1 MKKVIDNTNLGY
13 LIGKEKA
20 AFWQKTESLNVVL
33 DDMPTE
39 NSNNLV
45 KSGGVYDAIE
55 DVLDAIDGT
64 NVETVTVLPTASSS
78 TVGKI
83 YYVGPDGNG
92 EYSRYR
98 GIESGGSYSF
108 LPLGSTEMDLTNYA
122 TKDEVDQLEAKVD
135 DLIDDL
141 SEPGGTEYVELTS
154 EDADNT
160 FAGKYLM
167 ANGSISTSSYYDTYC
182 KGFPNGGKIQYSVG
196 AANLGLFTA
205 DSNAQV
211 GTRTKI
217 AYYGDEDGTFEI
229 PSGKYLFWDVLKS
242 DPSKISIKV
251 ETVIPE
257 HLKDFATMEDLE
269 PVQEAVETFAPVA
282 GQIAIDKVEFTA
294 TGTTSVFSK
303 FVDLTTDKPFR
314 ISVELLSGSR
324 KSNIDFYVSLYYSD
338 APSTQVV
345 IKHNSFGFDESAVIV
360 PEREISKI
368 LIYSPGYFLET
379 SQVKFTI
386 SFDSDL
392 WTAIK
397 SERKPW
403 TGKKIVT
410 FGDSI
415 TELNDGAYMSWPDHF
430 ARTTGAT
437 VINLGL
443 GGTRIKPRTYV
454 AENTADW
461 AYSQVDIL
469 NAVKAVVGGEGS
481 AAFDAYESG
490 MQYIYDNVGSLI
502 VDKANILRILEDAR
516 SLDLNMVNAFV
527 IFAGFND
534 WFAYN
539 ATKEEVFASLVELV
553 QTVSSAYPNVQ
564 IYYCTPMPSFIGNV
578 VDAEHFNL
586 SRGGVTQEDFC
597 GKMAEIGDGA
607 TQVNVFDAFHKM
619 GINAYNGLFYYR
631 TNDGVHPW
639 DNTKTVGRKIGAWL
653 NTKYS
658 I

>member
-1 MKKVIDNTNLGY
+1 MGQIIGSAAKPKRCNINQLSQLGTPAAGEHILVSSDNSMNAAGQGNFDCYIVGDGT
-13 LIGKEKA
+13 KA
-20 AFWQKTESLNVVL
+20 ATALELKYV
-33 DDMPTE
+33 
-39 NSNNLV
+39 
-45 KSGGVYDAIE
+45 
-55 DVLDAIDGT
+55 DVLSK
-64 NVETVTVLPTASSS
+64 E
-78 TVGKI
+78 
-83 YYVGPDGNG
+83 
-92 EYSRYR
+92 
-98 GIESGGSYSF
+98 
-108 LPLGSTEMDLTNYA
+108 
-122 TKDEVDQLEAKVD
+122 EVSQLEAEVT
-135 DLIDDL
+135 DLIDGL
-141 SEPGGTEYVELTS
+141 YEPEKTEYVELTPS
-154 EDADNT
+154 DADNA
-160 FAGKYLM
+160 FSGKYLRE
-167 ANGSISTSSYYDTYC
+167 NGAVSSSAYYDTYC
-182 KGFPNGGKIQYSVG
+182 KGFPEGGKIQYSVG

-217 AYYGDEDGTFEI
+217 AYYGDADGNFEI
-229 PSGKYLFWDVLKS
+229 PAGKYLFWDVLKS
-242 DPSKISIKV
+242 DPSKISIKA
-251 ETVIPE
+251 ETVIPA
-257 HLKDFATMEDLE
+257 HLKDFATVDELE
-269 PVQEAVETFAPVA
+269 PVQEAVEIFAPVA
-282 GQIAIDKVEFTA
+282 GQIAIDAIEVTA
-294 TGTTSVFSK
+294 TGTTAAFSK

-314 ISVELLSGSR
+314 ISAELLSGKR
-324 KSNIDFYVSLYYSD
+324 NTNVDFYVSLYYSN

-345 IKHNSFGFDESAVIV
+345 IMHNSFGFDESAWIV

-368 LIYSPGYFLET
+368 LIYSPGRFLET

-415 TELNDGAYMSWPDHF
+415 TELLDGAKMSWPDHF
-430 ARTTGAT
+430 ARTTGAK
-437 VINLGL
+437 VVNLGL
-443 GGTRIKPRTYV
+443 GGTRIKPRTYE
-454 AENTADW
+454 AENTVDW

-469 NAVKAVVGGEGS
+469 NAVKAVVGGDGS

-490 MQYIYDNVGSLI
+490 MQYIYDNVTSLI
-502 VDKANILRILEDAR
+502 VDKANILRILNDAR
-516 SLDLNMVNAFV
+516 LLDLNTVDAFV

-534 WFAYN
+534 WFAAV
-539 ATKEEVFASLVELV
+539 ATKEEVFASLAELV

-597 GKMAEIGDGA
+597 GKMAEIGEGA

-619 GINAYNGLFYYR
+619 GINACNGLFYYR
-631 TNDGVHPW
+631 PSDGVHPW

-653 NTKYS
+653 NSKYCV
-658 I
+658 